1 MFEIGRFNEL
11 EIVSETHSGVF
22 LKSEVG
28 DIHLPKKYVP
38 DGAQIGDCL
47 KVFVYTTK
55 DGLLATTLVP
65 KAKVGEFAYLEVKD
79 VNRYGAFLDWGL
91 DKELL
96 VPHNEQ
102 GRSGMKKGKKYI
114 VRIYLDKITKRIAA
128 TTKINKFIEEE
139 VIAHYEGEEVNLLIY
154 KFTDLGAT
162 VIIEDKYLGV
172 IYKNDLY
179 HDLKIGDRIL
189 GYVKK
194 IRADKKI
201 DVSIRKSGRAGV
213 EDAKNIILN
222 KLREN
227 NNFLALNDKS
237 SPESI
242 KDLLQMSKKAFK
254 KAIGG
259 LYKERIIELTE
270 EGIRLKEIE

>member
-1 MFEIGRFNEL
+1 MLEIGNFNEL
-11 EIVSETHSGVF
+11 EVEKETHSGVF

-28 DIHLPKKYVP
+28 NIHLPKKYVP
-38 DGAQIGDCL
+38 EEIQIGDLL
-47 KVFVYTTK
+47 KVFIYTTK
-55 DGLLATTLVP
+55 EGLLATTLIP

-91 DKELL
+91 DKELF

-102 GRSGMKKGKKYI
+102 GRHRMEKGSKYI
-114 VRIYLDKITKRIAA
+114 VRIYLDKITKRITA
-128 TTKINKFIEEE
+128 TTKIYKFIEEE
-139 VIAHYEGEEVNLLIY
+139 EIALSEGEEVNLLIY

-162 VIIEDKYLGV
+162 VIINNRYLGV
-172 IYKNDLY
+172 VYKNDLY
-179 HDLKIGDRIL
+179 QDLRVGDRTT
-189 GYVKK
+189 GYINK
-194 IRADKKI
+194 IRSDNKI

-213 EDAKNIILN
+213 EDAKNIILSELKN
-222 KLREN
+222 N
-227 NNFLALNDKS
+227 NNFLPLNDKS

-242 KDLLQMSKKAFK
+242 KDLLQMSKKTFK

-270 EGIRLKEIE
+270 EGIRLK